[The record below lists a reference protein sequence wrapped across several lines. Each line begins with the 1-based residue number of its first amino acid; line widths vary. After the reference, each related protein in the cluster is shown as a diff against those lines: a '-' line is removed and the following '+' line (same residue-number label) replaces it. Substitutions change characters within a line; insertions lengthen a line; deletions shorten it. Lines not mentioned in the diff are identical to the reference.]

1 MQDCFCE
8 GSMLWTAC
16 DVCVR
21 RKGCSMNRVYVFDLV
36 ECIEYLR
43 GSATCGGSGWML
55 GLTGLKRVLCE
66 FLSVKV

>member
-8 GSMLWTAC
+8 GLMLWTAC

-21 RKGCSMNRVYVFDLV
+21 RNGCSMNIVYVFDLV
-36 ECIEYLR
+36 QCIEYVR
-43 GSATCGGSGWML
+43 GSATCGESGWML
-55 GLTGLKRVLCE
+55 GLTRLKRVLCE